1 MDRDKIGIY
10 VNPGEGTVVRI
21 TSPYWLPE
29 EPAWKLVTERSQR
42 YAVGRQ
48 AGHHRQGHNAGRL
61 RRGLDQH
68 SRQGIGR
75 HPPPWPSGVVIFFL
89 I

>member
-29 EPAWKLVTERSQR
+29 EPAWKLVTDDPNATLL
-42 YAVGRQ
+42 AVRQ
-48 AGHHRQGHNAGRL
+48 AITD
-61 RRGLDQH
+61 RGIMQDA
-68 SRQGIGR
+68 
-75 HPPPWPSGVVIFFL
+75 SGVGWTSIPDKG
-89 I
+89 

>member
-29 EPAWKLVTERSQR
+29 EPDWKLVTGDPNATLL
-42 YAVGRQ
+42 AVRQ
-48 AGHHRQGHNAGRL
+48 AIQ
-61 RRGLDQH
+61 DE
-68 SRQGIGR
+68 GILQDA
-75 HPPPWPSGVVIFFL
+75 SGVVWTSIPDKG
-89 I
+89 

>member
-29 EPAWKLVTERSQR
+29 EPDWKLVTGDPNATLL
-42 YAVGRQ
+42 AVRQ
-48 AGHHRQGHNAGRL
+48 AIQ
-61 RRGLDQH
+61 DE
-68 SRQGIGR
+68 GILQDA
-75 HPPPWPSGVVIFFL
+75 SGVVWTSIPDRG
-89 I
+89 

>member
-29 EPAWKLVTERSQR
+29 EPDWKLVTGDPNATLL
-42 YAVGRQ
+42 AVRQ
-48 AGHHRQGHNAGRL
+48 AIT
-61 RRGLDQH
+61 DK
-68 SRQGIGR
+68 GILQDA
-75 HPPPWPSGVVIFFL
+75 SEVVWTSIPDKG
-89 I
+89 

>member
-29 EPAWKLVTERSQR
+29 EPDWKLVTGDPNATLL
-42 YAVGRQ
+42 AVRQ
-48 AGHHRQGHNAGRL
+48 AIQ
-61 RRGLDQH
+61 DE
-68 SRQGIGR
+68 GILQDA
-75 HPPPWPSGVVIFFL
+75 SGVVWASIPDKG
-89 I
+89 

>member
-29 EPAWKLVTERSQR
+29 EPDWKLVTGDPNATLL
-42 YAVGRQ
+42 AVRQ
-48 AGHHRQGHNAGRL
+48 AIQ
-61 RRGLDQH
+61 DE
-68 SRQGIGR
+68 GILQDA
-75 HPPPWPSGVVIFFL
+75 SGVVWASIPDRG
-89 I
+89 

>member
-29 EPAWKLVTERSQR
+29 EPDWKLVTGDPNATLL
-42 YAVGRQ
+42 AVRQ
-48 AGHHRQGHNAGRL
+48 AITDN
-61 RRGLDQH
+61 
-68 SRQGIGR
+68 GIMQDA
-75 HPPPWPSGVVIFFL
+75 SGVVWTSIPDKG
-89 I
+89 

>member
-29 EPAWKLVTERSQR
+29 EPAWKLVISDPNATLL
-42 YAVGRQ
+42 AVRQ
-48 AGHHRQGHNAGRL
+48 AIT
-61 RRGLDQH
+61 DK
-68 SRQGIGR
+68 GIMQDA
-75 HPPPWPSGVVIFFL
+75 SGVVWASIPDRG
-89 I
+89 

>member
-29 EPAWKLVTERSQR
+29 EPDWKLVTGDPN
-42 YAVGRQ
+42 ATLVAIKQ
-48 AGHHRQGHNAGRL
+48 AIT
-61 RRGLDQH
+61 DK
-68 SRQGIGR
+68 GIMQDA
-75 HPPPWPSGVVIFFL
+75 SGVVWTSIPDRG
-89 I
+89 

>member
-29 EPAWKLVTERSQR
+29 EPDWKLVTGDPNATLL
-42 YAVGRQ
+42 AVRQ
-48 AGHHRQGHNAGRL
+48 AIT
-61 RRGLDQH
+61 DK
-68 SRQGIGR
+68 GILQDA
-75 HPPPWPSGVVIFFL
+75 SGVVWTSIPDRG
-89 I
+89 

>member
-29 EPAWKLVTERSQR
+29 EPDWKLVTSDPNATLL
-42 YAVGRQ
+42 AVRQ
-48 AGHHRQGHNAGRL
+48 AIKDNGIMQDASDVVWTSIPD
-61 RRGLDQH
+61 RG
-68 SRQGIGR
+68 
-75 HPPPWPSGVVIFFL
+75 
-89 I
+89 